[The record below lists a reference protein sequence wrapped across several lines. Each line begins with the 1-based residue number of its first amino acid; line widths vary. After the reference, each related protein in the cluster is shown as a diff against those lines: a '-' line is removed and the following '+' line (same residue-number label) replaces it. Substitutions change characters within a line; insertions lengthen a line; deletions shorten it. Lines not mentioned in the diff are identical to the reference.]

1 MTISTGFSVIPVYAA
16 ILGLMFFVFTL
27 RVGLYRFKSR
37 VSLGDAGDKT
47 LRKRIR
53 GQGNFVETVP
63 LVLLLLVLMESA
75 GASNTWLHSLGAM
88 LVLGRLS
95 HYLQITDMVK
105 PLLFRMGGMLATL
118 IPALVASIWL
128 LKDYLA

>member
-16 ILGLMFFVFTL
+16 VLGLMFVIFTL

-37 VSLGDAGDKT
+37 VSLGDGGDKE

-63 LVLLLLVLMESA
+63 MILLLLVLMESA
-75 GASNTWLHSLGAM
+75 GAADTWLHSLGAV

-95 HYLQITDMVK
+95 HYLQITGIVE
-105 PLLFRMGGMLATL
+105 PLLFRVGGMIATIL
-118 IPALVASIWL
+118 PALLASVWL
-128 LKDYLA
+128 LHNYLA

>member
-105 PLLFRMGGMLATL
+105 PLFFRMGGMLATL